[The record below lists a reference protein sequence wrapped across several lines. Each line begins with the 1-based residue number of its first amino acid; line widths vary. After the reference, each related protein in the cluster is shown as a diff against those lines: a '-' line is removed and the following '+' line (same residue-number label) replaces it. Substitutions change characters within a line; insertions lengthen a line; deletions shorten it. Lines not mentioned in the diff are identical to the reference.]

1 MLAKIK
7 IFTYNKLL
15 IIAKSYV
22 KIKTLFFIL
31 LVINIISMSGCIETQ
46 SINMNSGIIGLGI
59 GSQIETNNSIHQEFI
74 TKYIA
79 RIGYKY
85 GLLSPIYSMNTN
97 HYNEIR
103 IDLKSRYIMEQIAYK
118 GLEDMGMQK
127 ESKWYNDY
135 IRGSFEVLSIIKRRN
150 NNQKLCKQF
159 IQKLYIKRKLFLFD
173 GIGCKKFGE
182 KIWMVNQI
190 NKSLF

>member
-1 MLAKIK
+1 M
-7 IFTYNKLL
+7 
-15 IIAKSYV
+15 

-103 IDLKSRYIMEQIAYK
+103 IDLKSRYIMEQIAHQ
-118 GLEDMGMQK
+118 GLENK
-127 ESKWYNDY
+127 EIHKEYKWYNDY
-135 IRGSFEVLSIIKRRN
+135 ISGSFEVLSIIKRRN
-150 NNQKLCKQF
+150 SNQKLCKQF

-182 KIWMVNQI
+182 KIWRVNQI